1 MLTLEHIRLSWG
13 GWTLT
18 ANLSIAPG
26 SRVALIGPS
35 GAGKSTLLGAI
46 AGFQRPDAGRI
57 LWQGSDLAP
66 LSPAERPV
74 SILFQDNNLFPHLT
88 AFQNVGLGLH
98 PNLKLSERERQK
110 VQDALERVGLG
121 AFAARKPGALSGG
134 QAARVA
140 LARALLRRKPL
151 MLLDEP
157 FGALGPALR
166 REMLDLVAQIATDTS
181 ATLLVV
187 SHEPDDARLIADQ
200 VILVAGGEAQPP
212 RPTAEIF
219 ANPPDALKAYLGT

>member
-1 MLTLEHIRLSWG
+1 MLTLENIRLGWG
-13 GWTLT
+13 DWTLT
-18 ANLSIAPG
+18 ANFTIAPG

-46 AGFQRPDAGRI
+46 AGFQRPEAGRI
-57 LWQGSDLAP
+57 LWQGGDLAP
-66 LSPAERPV
+66 LSPAQRPV

-98 PNLKLSERERQK
+98 PNLKLSEGERQQ

-121 AFAARKPGALSGG
+121 AFVGRKPGALSGG

-166 REMLDLVAQIATDTS
+166 SEMLDLVAQIAADTS
-181 ATLLVV
+181 ATLLIV

-219 ANPPDALKAYLGT
+219 ANPPEALKAYLGT